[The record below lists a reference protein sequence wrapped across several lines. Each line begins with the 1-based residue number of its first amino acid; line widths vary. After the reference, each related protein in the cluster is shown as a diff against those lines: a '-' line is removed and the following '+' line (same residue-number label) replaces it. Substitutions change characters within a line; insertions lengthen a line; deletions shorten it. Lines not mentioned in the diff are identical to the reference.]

1 VGGRAVNWAVT
12 RNRKPMPVD
21 AEPVEDGTITLLPG
35 THRRD
40 AVAVIVQGGQHGTH
54 PDRASRV
61 TRVLSSVGAEPV
73 CLGVTKSGQPRHPLY
88 VRGDVESSP
97 WIAPNR
103 TI

>member
-12 RNRKPMPVD
+12 RNRKPMAVD

-54 PDRASRV
+54 LDRAGRV
-61 TRVLSSVGAEPV
+61 VRVLSSVGAQPV

-88 VRGDVESSP
+88 APGAVEPNP
-97 WIAPNR
+97 WVAPSA
-103 TI
+103 